1 MYGWFEFCRKIYI
14 IPILF
19 YFPLSD
25 FKKAKHHLNLIGF
38 DIILQLNR
46 INVIKVDK
54 FVLSKH
60 GFVYLN
66 LCCKN
71 E

>member
-1 MYGWFEFCRKIYI
+1 MYGWFEFCRKFISI
-14 IPILF
+14 IIA
-19 YFPLSD
+19 YFGSLSD

-38 DIILQLNR
+38 DIMLQLNR

-54 FVLSKH
+54 FVLNKH